1 MTRRNPMVYVYHMQD
16 YARSARNMAQGYS
29 REDVDSNEM
38 LRLALM
44 KAVEII
50 GEGSSQLPD
59 DFRSLHPEIPW
70 DKMRGLRNRLV
81 HAYDR
86 IDLDALWDIVQ
97 NDIPPLI
104 QQLEDLIAKET
115 DN

>member
-1 MTRRNPMVYVYHMQD
+1 MTRRDPMVYVYHMRD
-16 YARSARNMAQGYS
+16 YAQSAENMAQGYS

-50 GEGSSQLPD
+50 GEGASQLPD
-59 DFRSLHPEIPW
+59 DFRLLHPEVPW
-70 DKMRGLRNRLV
+70 GKMRGLRNRLV

-86 IDLDALWDIVQ
+86 IDLDALWDIIQ
-97 NDIPPLI
+97 RDIPPLI
-104 QQLEDLIAKET
+104 EQLEDLIAKE
-115 DN
+115 NEI